1 MRRATETFT
10 ITVNPSAQVDDP
22 TDLVLCHNDTQS
34 EIVFSTQNTGGT
46 TSYSWSIDES
56 IGLSPTSGT
65 GNIPSFTA
73 LNDNPPYEPLI
84 ATITVTPTFTNA
96 GVTCT
101 GVPEEFT
108 ITVNPSA
115 QVDDPTDLVLCHNDT
130 QSEIVFS
137 TQNTG
142 GTTSYS
148 WSIDESIGLSPTSGT
163 GNIPS
168 FTALN
173 DNPPYEPLIATI
185 TVTPTFTNAGV
196 TCTGVPEEFTITV
209 NPSAQVDDPTDLVL
223 CHNDTQSEI
232 VFSTQ
237 NTGGTTS
244 YSWSID
250 ESIGLSPTS
259 GTGNIPSFTALND
272 NPPYEPLIATITVTP
287 TFTNA
292 GVTCTGVPEEFTIT
306 VNPSAQVDDPTDLVL
321 CHNDTQSEIVFST
334 QNTGGTTSYSWSI
347 DESIGLSP
355 TSGTGNIP
363 SFTALNDNPPYEP
376 LIATITVTPTFT
388 NAGVTCTGV
397 PEEFTITVNPIPTLT
412 AIAAETICGGTA
424 FTTVNFVSNV
434 TGADFNWVLMNPP
447 VTSPEVDD
455 ITDYPIDGSGTS
467 LVGQIVNNGGD
478 DPYTLEYQVTP
489 VYEGCT
495 GTPQNFLLTVNP
507 APTVSFSIPDQE
519 VCTGEDSSE
528 VTLTSPTAGATITWN
543 VTSLPVAISG
553 VTQTSGTTTIPVFTL
568 DLDPSVDTAQVIEIT
583 AQATTSDAESC
594 LGSLQVYTITVN
606 PRGQI
611 DPIADVV
618 YCSGD
623 VTDEV
628 VFTNAQSTGETIYDW
643 SIDQSIGLSPTT
655 GQGNLPSF
663 TAAAGTEPIVATVSV
678 VSSFSNS
685 TGSSVNCAGATETF
699 TITVN
704 PSAQVDDPTDLVL
717 CHNDTQ
723 SEIVFSTQNTGGTT
737 SYSWSIDESIGL
749 SPTSGTGNIPSFTAL
764 NDNPP
769 YEPLIATITVTPTF
783 TNAGVTCT
791 GVPEEFTITVNP
803 SAQVDDPTDLVLCH
817 NDTQSE
823 IVFSTQNTGGTT
835 SYSWSIDESIG
846 LSPTSG
852 TGNIPSFTALNDNP
866 PYEPLIATIT
876 VTPTFTNAGVT
887 CTGVPEEFTI
897 TVNPSAQV
905 DDPTDLVL
913 CHNDTQSEIVFSTQ
927 NTGGTTSYS
936 WSIDE
941 SIGLSP
947 TSGTGN
953 IPSFTALNDNPPY
966 EPLIATITVTP
977 TFTNAGVTCTGV
989 PEEFTITVN
998 PSAQVDDPTDLVLC
1012 HNDTQSEIVFSTQN
1026 TGGTTSYSWS
1036 IDESIGLSP
1045 TSGTGNIPSFTALN
1059 DNPPYEPLIATITV
1073 TPTFTNAG
1081 VTCTGVPEEFTIT
1094 VNPIPTLTAIA
1105 AETICGGTAFT
1116 TVNFVS
1122 NVTGADFNWVLMN
1135 PPVTSPEVD
1144 DITDYPIDGSGT
1156 SLVGQIVNNGGDDPY
1171 TLEYQVTP
1179 VYEGC
1184 TGTPQNFL
1192 LTVNPAPT
1200 VSFSIPDQEI
1210 CDGGTTL
1217 AVPFN
1222 SSTTNI
1228 TYQWEIGT
1236 PDIETS
1242 GIDGFTAT
1250 TGTQDTLPAFTLTN
1264 SNPFTVD
1271 IEIDVIAI
1279 VADGS
1284 ACPGPS
1290 STYIISVQPDVEIT
1304 TDPIVSQ
1311 DLCVGGDSSELT
1323 VTHTTGV
1330 GTPSYQ
1336 WFESTDNGV
1345 TYIAVG
1351 PDSISY
1357 TPPTYTTV
1365 GTYFY
1370 YVSVDYDGSGCDA
1383 VSSALAQVNVLA
1395 DPLLTLNISTQQLC
1409 LGSTPTDLIV
1419 TATGGA
1425 DPSSYTYE
1433 WYDASD
1439 TSTPVGTGSTYTPP
1453 TVPVGTTD
1461 YYVVV
1466 TTTASG
1472 CSTTSGNTTVDVI
1485 PAPEFTQQPQPTQTV
1500 CLDGSTTDLT
1510 VSVQNFVG
1518 TATYQWFENSVP
1530 SNTGGTLLTETSST
1544 FTPPSTPTGT
1554 KYYYCEV
1561 SFSEGGCTLITSNL
1575 AQVDVVPDVEIT
1587 TDPIVSQDLCVGG
1600 DSSELTV
1607 THTTGVGTPS
1617 YQWFE
1622 STDNGVTY
1630 IAVGPDS
1637 ISYTPP
1643 TYTTVGTYFYYVS
1656 VDYDGSGCDAVSS
1669 ALAQVNVLADPLL
1682 TLNISTQQLC
1692 LGSTPTDLIVTATGG
1707 ADPSSYTYE
1716 WYDASDTSTPVGT
1729 GSTYTPPTVP
1739 VGTTDYYVVVT
1750 TTASGC
1756 STTSGNTTVDV
1767 IPAPEFTQQPQ
1778 PTQTVCLD
1786 GSTTDLTVSVQN
1798 FVGTATY
1805 QWFEN
1810 SVPSNTGGTLL
1821 TETSST
1827 FTPPS
1832 TPTGTK
1838 YYYCEVS
1845 FSEGGC
1851 TLITSNLAQ
1860 VDVGQVPNI
1869 QDEQFIICSEEPINF
1884 DPSSIAGNTVP
1895 IGTTYSWTVVDSPNI
1910 TNETAENDQA
1920 SFVQA
1925 LTNETNQIQILTYTV
1940 VPTSGDIGNCVG
1952 DPFIIVVTVNPKPA
1966 IADKLDQICS
1976 NTSFTLDLA
1985 SGDAD
1990 PTDIIPNNTT
2000 YTWTVNDNPNI
2011 TGESNSVGSSS
2022 LVTQTLI
2029 NESNSTQIVTYVITP
2044 TTSLGCVGDTF
2055 NLTVSVDPKPTITDK
2070 VAVICS
2076 GESFLVQP
2084 TNSPPGNI
2092 VPAGTTY
2099 TWTVAAN
2106 NDVQG
2111 ELAQTVPQSSISQA
2125 LTNDSFVDQILFY
2138 EVTPSTNGCDGNP
2151 FTVTVT
2157 VKPEPTISILTNDT
2171 QLGCSG
2177 DTFGAVTFDSTVANT
2192 TYQWELQNTTV
2203 PLLVSGYPTNGNGD
2217 FPSLVL
2223 ENGLTMAFT
2232 LIYEVTPTA
2241 AGCEGP
2247 PLVFEITINPVPVLL
2262 FSDNDQILCNMD
2274 ASAPVTI
2281 SSTTPDVNIQW
2292 TIPNPPNAADLIGV
2306 SQLSGA
2312 ASIPSMVLENKTQ
2325 APIDL
2330 VFEAS
2335 ATTNDASACP
2345 GSNFYYTIT
2354 VLPSAEINPISD
2366 EIVCS
2371 TYNTP
2376 VININTP
2383 TSPSGSI
2390 TYTWDVTFAGLNLS
2404 GYLTSGLGTQIPS
2417 QVVQNATNVVE
2428 RLEYTITP
2436 YINGCPGIVEVV
2448 NLFIDPTP
2456 EIQDM
2461 TATICSEDTFDV
2473 LPVNDS
2479 PIGPNIVPAGTT
2491 YTWTVAANNDVE
2503 GELAQTVP
2511 QSSISQDLINT
2522 SHVDQIV
2529 TYTVEPTT
2537 VDGCIGQTFQVDI
2550 TVEPRPIV
2558 TDKFE
2563 SICSGDAFD
2572 VVPVN
2577 TPPGQIVPA
2586 NTLYTWTVSTNPFIS
2601 GSSDQTTPVGGISQI
2616 LTSISDVTETIVYTV
2631 TPISG
2636 SCIGLDFDITV
2647 SVSPRPFIE
2656 DVVLTPICSED
2667 TFVYVPV
2674 TGVPNASIIVPAGT
2688 TYTWTVI
2695 DNLDVEGDI
2704 NESTPQVS
2712 ISQTLENT
2720 SSVVQTVIY
2729 EVTPIS
2735 SGCQGP
2741 PFALSIDVKP
2751 RPHVINMPQMTNTQC
2766 SGEPFIIL
2774 PQDGIP
2780 DAGTIIP
2787 AGTTYTWVVSSP
2799 NFDLNGWSNNSTPSA
2814 TISQTLVNTTNIE
2827 QQIGYTVTPEADG
2840 CIGEPFDVL
2849 IWVEPKPYIPN
2860 VIQTLCDSESYVLSP
2875 VNGINPD
2882 GTTIIPNVTTYTWS
2896 DPLVVGST
2904 DLNDVTGWT
2913 TAVDAPFFD
2922 SGILENNTT
2931 DQQTVIFTITPTYF
2945 VTSNPLI
2952 AQCVGDD
2959 FTITITLNPSPEM
2972 NEVITDVACSYSNP
2986 ICGASIELSP
2996 IGGNP
3001 FTYEWIYLTDPS
3013 ILLPN
3018 STDEDQYDLCPGDYQ
3033 VTVLDDF
3040 GCSYVFQYTIEPPTP
3055 IDFQIETLVNISCN
3069 NVNVP
3074 PCDGYIDLG
3083 ISGGTAPYVSM
3094 EWFTESMSGSCIRC
3108 YRSDQH

>member
-1 MRRATETFT
+1 M
-10 ITVNPSAQVDDP
+10 
-22 TDLVLCHNDTQS
+22 
-34 EIVFSTQNTGGT
+34 
-46 TSYSWSIDES
+46 
-56 IGLSPTSGT
+56 
-65 GNIPSFTA
+65 
-73 LNDNPPYEPLI
+73 
-84 ATITVTPTFTNA
+84 
-96 GVTCT
+96 
-101 GVPEEFT
+101 
-108 ITVNPSA
+108 
-115 QVDDPTDLVLCHNDT
+115 
-130 QSEIVFS
+130 
-137 TQNTG
+137 
-142 GTTSYS
+142 
-148 WSIDESIGLSPTSGT
+148 
-163 GNIPS
+163 
-168 FTALN
+168 
-173 DNPPYEPLIATI
+173 
-185 TVTPTFTNAGV
+185 
-196 TCTGVPEEFTITV
+196 
-209 NPSAQVDDPTDLVL
+209 
-223 CHNDTQSEI
+223 
-232 VFSTQ
+232 
-237 NTGGTTS
+237 
-244 YSWSID
+244 
-250 ESIGLSPTS
+250 
-259 GTGNIPSFTALND
+259 
-272 NPPYEPLIATITVTP
+272 
-287 TFTNA
+287 
-292 GVTCTGVPEEFTIT
+292 
-306 VNPSAQVDDPTDLVL
+306 
-321 CHNDTQSEIVFST
+321 
-334 QNTGGTTSYSWSI
+334 
-347 DESIGLSP
+347 
-355 TSGTGNIP
+355 
-363 SFTALNDNPPYEP
+363 
-376 LIATITVTPTFT
+376 
-388 NAGVTCTGV
+388 
-397 PEEFTITVNPIPTLT
+397 
-412 AIAAETICGGTA
+412 
-424 FTTVNFVSNV
+424 
-434 TGADFNWVLMNPP
+434 
-447 VTSPEVDD
+447 
-455 ITDYPIDGSGTS
+455 
-467 LVGQIVNNGGD
+467 
-478 DPYTLEYQVTP
+478 
-489 VYEGCT
+489 
-495 GTPQNFLLTVNP
+495 
-507 APTVSFSIPDQE
+507 
-519 VCTGEDSSE
+519 
-528 VTLTSPTAGATITWN
+528 
-543 VTSLPVAISG
+543 
-553 VTQTSGTTTIPVFTL
+553 
-568 DLDPSVDTAQVIEIT
+568 
-583 AQATTSDAESC
+583 
-594 LGSLQVYTITVN
+594 
-606 PRGQI
+606 
-611 DPIADVV
+611 
-618 YCSGD
+618 
-623 VTDEV
+623 
-628 VFTNAQSTGETIYDW
+628 
-643 SIDQSIGLSPTT
+643 
-655 GQGNLPSF
+655 
-663 TAAAGTEPIVATVSV
+663 
-678 VSSFSNS
+678 
-685 TGSSVNCAGATETF
+685 
-699 TITVN
+699 
-704 PSAQVDDPTDLVL
+704 
-717 CHNDTQ
+717 
-723 SEIVFSTQNTGGTT
+723 
-737 SYSWSIDESIGL
+737 
-749 SPTSGTGNIPSFTAL
+749 
-764 NDNPP
+764 
-769 YEPLIATITVTPTF
+769 
-783 TNAGVTCT
+783 
-791 GVPEEFTITVNP
+791 
-803 SAQVDDPTDLVLCH
+803 
-817 NDTQSE
+817 
-823 IVFSTQNTGGTT
+823 
-835 SYSWSIDESIG
+835 
-846 LSPTSG
+846 
-852 TGNIPSFTALNDNP
+852 
-866 PYEPLIATIT
+866 
-876 VTPTFTNAGVT
+876 
-887 CTGVPEEFTI
+887 
-897 TVNPSAQV
+897 
-905 DDPTDLVL
+905 
-913 CHNDTQSEIVFSTQ
+913 
-927 NTGGTTSYS
+927 
-936 WSIDE
+936 
-941 SIGLSP
+941 
-947 TSGTGN
+947 
-953 IPSFTALNDNPPY
+953 
-966 EPLIATITVTP
+966 
-977 TFTNAGVTCTGV
+977 
-989 PEEFTITVN
+989 
-998 PSAQVDDPTDLVLC
+998 
-1012 HNDTQSEIVFSTQN
+1012 
-1026 TGGTTSYSWS
+1026 
-1036 IDESIGLSP
+1036 
-1045 TSGTGNIPSFTALN
+1045 
-1059 DNPPYEPLIATITV
+1059 
-1073 TPTFTNAG
+1073 
-1081 VTCTGVPEEFTIT
+1081 
-1094 VNPIPTLTAIA
+1094 
-1105 AETICGGTAFT
+1105 
-1116 TVNFVS
+1116 
-1122 NVTGADFNWVLMN
+1122 
-1135 PPVTSPEVD
+1135 
-1144 DITDYPIDGSGT
+1144 
-1156 SLVGQIVNNGGDDPY
+1156 
-1171 TLEYQVTP
+1171 
-1179 VYEGC
+1179 
-1184 TGTPQNFL
+1184 
-1192 LTVNPAPT
+1192 
-1200 VSFSIPDQEI
+1200 
-1210 CDGGTTL
+1210 
-1217 AVPFN
+1217 
-1222 SSTTNI
+1222 
-1228 TYQWEIGT
+1228 
-1236 PDIETS
+1236 
-1242 GIDGFTAT
+1242 
-1250 TGTQDTLPAFTLTN
+1250 
-1264 SNPFTVD
+1264 
-1271 IEIDVIAI
+1271 
-1279 VADGS
+1279 
-1284 ACPGPS
+1284 
-1290 STYIISVQPDVEIT
+1290 
-1304 TDPIVSQ
+1304 
-1311 DLCVGGDSSELT
+1311 CVGGDSSELT

-1330 GTPSYQ
+1330 GTPYYQ
-1336 WFESTDNGV
+1336 WYRSIDNGV
-1345 TYIAVG
+1345 TYTAVTG
-1351 PDSISY
+1351 ENLISF

-1383 VSSALAQVNVLA
+1383 VSSALAQVNVL
-1395 DPLLTLNISTQQLC
+1395 S
-1409 LGSTPTDLIV
+1409 
-1419 TATGGA
+1419 
-1425 DPSSYTYE
+1425 
-1433 WYDASD
+1433 
-1439 TSTPVGTGSTYTPP
+1439 
-1453 TVPVGTTD
+1453 
-1461 YYVVV
+1461 
-1466 TTTASG
+1466 
-1472 CSTTSGNTTVDVI
+1472 
-1485 PAPEFTQQPQPTQTV
+1485 
-1500 CLDGSTTDLT
+1500 
-1510 VSVQNFVG
+1510 
-1518 TATYQWFENSVP
+1518 
-1530 SNTGGTLLTETSST
+1530 
-1544 FTPPSTPTGT
+1544 
-1554 KYYYCEV
+1554 
-1561 SFSEGGCTLITSNL
+1561 
-1575 AQVDVVPDVEIT
+1575 
-1587 TDPIVSQDLCVGG
+1587 
-1600 DSSELTV
+1600 
-1607 THTTGVGTPS
+1607 
-1617 YQWFE
+1617 
-1622 STDNGVTY
+1622 
-1630 IAVGPDS
+1630 
-1637 ISYTPP
+1637 
-1643 TYTTVGTYFYYVS
+1643 
-1656 VDYDGSGCDAVSS
+1656 
-1669 ALAQVNVLADPLL
+1669 DPLL

-1895 IGTTYSWTVVDSPNI
+1895 IGTTYSWVVSSPNLDI
-1910 TNETAENDQA
+1910 TGQTAENDQV
-1920 SFVQA
+1920 SFVQD

-2390 TYTWDVTFAGLNLS
+2390 TYTWDFTFAGLNLS

-2720 SSVVQTVIY
+2720 SSVVQSVIY

-2741 PFALSIDVKP
+2741 PFVLSIDVKP

-2799 NFDLNGWSNNSTPSA
+2799 NFDLNGCSNNSTPSA

-3001 FTYEWIYLTDPS
+3001 FTYEWIYLTDLS

-3094 EWFTESMSGSCIRC
+3094 EWFTESMSGSNEFDVIVATNTDVLTNACEGNYVLVVIDDNGCEFTSPIYTIENLNTPIIVLNETVSDYNNFEISCNNSTDGFVHVDLTGGSGTFTYTFESGGSFYTDSDLSTPNFLEFDNLPAGDYTLTITDANCPYDIIRNFTLTEPTVLSGLATLTSDPIDCFGETETYDITASGGVPPYTGTGSYTFAAGTNSVIITDANGCSTTVQVTVVEPPVLSATATIINPIPCFGETATIEVVAAGGTPPYTGDGMFTVSTGIFVYTVTDGNNCTYTDSIQVDEPEELTFTIDSITDPTCSPDWSYTNGSICITISGGTNPVPVGTGWLSYGNGEWCLENLSEGAYVVTVTDDNNCPTKTENITLMRPPAIDAFITSTQSVDC
-3108 YRSDQH
+3108 SAQTITQTNYIFVEGGSPPYTITWSGGDVCDPATQQCMQTTVSGTYTAFIHDTESLANGCPPIEVDVVVDLEELGDASFTYTSPSTLFCSVLSMNDPIQFTDTSTGDVISVDWDFGDGTSVIGDPNPSHIYTDSGTYTVTQTVNYPYGCSYSVTEDILITKGYELIVPNAFTPNGDGINDTIRPVFNCMEEITMSIYDTWGGLLYLETSDDIYGWDGLIDGRPAENGNYIIVVKAVTFQGLIVDYNGPITLLK